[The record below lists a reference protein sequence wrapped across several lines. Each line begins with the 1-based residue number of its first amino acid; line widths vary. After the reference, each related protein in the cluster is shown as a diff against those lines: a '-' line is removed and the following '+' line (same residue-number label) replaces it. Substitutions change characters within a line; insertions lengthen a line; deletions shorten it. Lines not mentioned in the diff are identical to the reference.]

1 MKYIYKF
8 LTVTLALLLLL
19 SLTLSAAAEA
29 IVPPGQDA
37 VIGGADEGQ
46 KGEDEYPDKEAADPA
61 GDGGQDGGELI
72 RPNAGSDS
80 GSSVVD
86 PDDDYQGNVILPQE
100 PEDDADETDPAEDDT
115 DDAWSSAVSSPVLT
129 ENGTVW
135 ISDSM
140 TYDPN
145 THQYVYPIGDG
156 EVRASVAHGMIVT
169 NPVKIVGATLLIY
182 KDGLLWEGDPSG
194 ISEPGEYVVMGQTG
208 SQILRLFTFTIAGSA
223 NNSIYAYNLP
233 SGMIVTNATRNG
245 EDTDYDR
252 STVPMQEDGLYHVEY
267 ESLSIA
273 EAKYAVDINIDRT
286 PPEIQF
292 SGKIDENNRVH
303 SALGFSG
310 LQDGDTIQAKLDGE
324 DIEVHVNPDGTG
336 EFVESGSYVITVY
349 DAAGNSTVYGYIV
362 LLYLNA
368 SGLAFFA
375 VLAASVAALLI
386 YIYIKRKRLEIG

>member
-1 MKYIYKF
+1 MRYIYKYLAVL
-8 LTVTLALLLLL
+8 LTALLLLC
-19 SLTLSAAAEA
+19 LTLPATAEA
-29 IVPPGQDA
+29 IVPPGQEA
-37 VIGGADEGQ
+37 VIGAQDDQ
-46 KGEDEYPDKEAADPA
+46 KGEEDAPDKEAADPA
-61 GDGGQDGGELI
+61 GVGELI
-72 RPNAGSDS
+72 QPNAGSNS
-80 GSSVVD
+80 GGSVVD

-100 PEDDADETDPAEDDT
+100 PEEDSDETDPEDDT
-115 DDAWSSAVSSPVLT
+115 DDAWSSAISTPVLT

-169 NPVKIVGATLLIY
+169 NPVKIVGATLMIY
-182 KDGLLWEGDPSG
+182 KNGQLWEGDPLS
-194 ISEPGEYVVMGQTG
+194 ISEPGEYVVMGLYG
-208 SQILRLFTFTIAGSA
+208 SQTLRLFTFTVAGSA
-223 NNSIYAYNLP
+223 NNSIYAYTLP
-233 SGMIVTNATRNG
+233 TGMIVTNATRNG

-273 EAKYAVDINIDRT
+273 EARYALDINIDRT

-292 SGKIDENNRVH
+292 SGNIDENNRVH

-324 DIEVHVNPDGTG
+324 DIEVRVNPDGTG
-336 EFVESGSYVITVY
+336 EFTESGSYIITVY

-362 LLYLNA
+362 LLYMNA

>member
-1 MKYIYKF
+1 MKYTYKI
-8 LTVTLALLLLL
+8 LTVMLAMLFLL
-19 SLTLSAAAEA
+19 SVTLPAAAEA
-29 IVPPGQDA
+29 IVPPGQNA
-37 VIGGADEGQ
+37 GGGVEDDQ
-46 KGEDEYPDKEAADPA
+46 KGEEDDPVKEAADPA
-61 GDGGQDGGELI
+61 GDAGEDGGELI

-100 PEDDADETDPAEDDT
+100 PEDDSDETDSAEDDR
-115 DDAWSSAVSSPVLT
+115 DDAWSSAVSTPVLT

-182 KDGLLWEGDPSG
+182 RDGLLWEGDPSG

-223 NNSIYAYNLP
+223 NNSIYAYSLP
-233 SGMIVTNATRNG
+233 AGMIVTNATRNG

-252 STVPMQEDGLYHVEY
+252 SIVPMQEDGLYHVEY

-292 SGKIDENNRVH
+292 SGSIDENNRVH

-324 DIEVHVNPDGTG
+324 DIEVRVNPDGTG
-336 EFVESGSYVITVY
+336 EFTESGSYVITVY

-375 VLAASVAALLI
+375 VLAASAAALLI

>member
-1 MKYIYKF
+1 MKYICKY
-8 LTVTLALLLLL
+8 LSVILALLLLL
-19 SLTLSAAAEA
+19 SVTLPAAAEE
-29 IVPPGQDA
+29 IVPPGQNA
-37 VIGGADEGQ
+37 IIGGADDGQ
-46 KGEDEYPDKEAADPA
+46 KGEEAPPDKEAADPA
-61 GDGGQDGGELI
+61 GEGGELI
-72 RPNAGSDS
+72 QPNAGSDS

-100 PEDDADETDPAEDDT
+100 QDDDPVETAPAEDDP
-115 DDAWSSAVSSPVLT
+115 DDAWSTVISTPVLT

-140 TYDPN
+140 TYDPK
-145 THQYVYPIGDG
+145 TAQYVYPVGDG

-169 NPVKIVGATLLIY
+169 KPVKIVGATLMIY
-182 KDGLLWEGDPSG
+182 KDGLLWEGEPSSV
-194 ISEPGEYVVMGQTG
+194 SEPGEYVVMAQTG

-223 NNSIYAYNLP
+223 NNSIYAYTLP

-267 ESLSIA
+267 ESLSY
-273 EAKYAVDINIDRT
+273 EAKYALDINIDRT

-292 SGKIDENNRVH
+292 SGSIDENNRVH

-324 DIEVHVNPDGTG
+324 DIEVHVNPDGSG
-336 EFVESGSYVITVY
+336 EFTESGSYVITVY
-349 DAAGNSTVYGYIV
+349 DAAGNSTVYGYII
-362 LLYLNA
+362 LLYFNA

-375 VLAASVAALLI
+375 VLAACAAALLI